1 MNRINFYFKKDFI
14 MKKQLVLLLSIFFLT
29 SPSVFAE
36 GISDFEI
43 EGMSIGDSLLD
54 IYTEKKIIDSKRN
67 YFETERQ
74 YYVIAISDYLETY
87 DVVEIYLETNDKR
100 FEIKTITGKF
110 VIKNQK
116 QCLDMKDD
124 LTLDTKKLLKNKQH
138 SDSVIPHIFDKSGK
152 SKQHISHFNI
162 NGYLTHVRVKCVFWS
177 EQIKN
182 DYNYEDTLNVVAM
195 DKEIAEWIN
204 DGYR

>member
-1 MNRINFYFKKDFI
+1 
-14 MKKQLVLLLSIFFLT
+14 MKKQLVLLFSIFFLS

-74 YYVIAISDYLETY
+74 YYVIAITDYLETY
-87 DVVEIYLETNDKR
+87 DVVDIYLKTNDKR
-100 FEIKTITGKF
+100 FEIKTIAGKF

-162 NGYLTHVRVKCVFWS
+162 NGYLTHVRVECVFWS

>member
-1 MNRINFYFKKDFI
+1 

-67 YFETERQ
+67 YFETKRQ

-162 NGYLTHVRVKCVFWS
+162 NGYLTHVRVECVFWS

>member
-1 MNRINFYFKKDFI
+1 
-14 MKKQLVLLLSIFFLT
+14 MKKQLVLLFSIFFLS

-138 SDSVIPHIFDKSGK
+138 SNSVIPHIFDKSGK

-162 NGYLTHVRVKCVFWS
+162 NGYLTHVRVECVFWS

>member
-1 MNRINFYFKKDFI
+1 
-14 MKKQLVLLLSIFFLT
+14 MKKLLVLLYSIFFLS
-29 SPSVFAE
+29 SPSIFAE

-54 IYTEKKIIDSKRN
+54 IYTEEKIIDSKRN

-162 NGYLTHVRVKCVFWS
+162 NGYLTHVRVECVFWS

>member
-1 MNRINFYFKKDFI
+1 
-14 MKKQLVLLLSIFFLT
+14 MKKQLVLLFSIFFLS

-54 IYTEKKIIDSKRN
+54 IYTEEKIIDSKRN

-87 DVVEIYLETNDKR
+87 DVVEIYLETNDKNY
-100 FEIKTITGKF
+100 EIKTIGGKF
-110 VIKNQK
+110 LIKNQK

-162 NGYLTHVRVKCVFWS
+162 NGYLTHVRVECVFWS

>member
-1 MNRINFYFKKDFI
+1 
-14 MKKQLVLLLSIFFLT
+14 MKKLLVLLYSIFFLS
-29 SPSVFAE
+29 SPSIFAE

-138 SDSVIPHIFDKSGK
+138 SDSVIPHIFDNSGK

-162 NGYLTHVRVKCVFWS
+162 NGYLTHVRVECVFWS

>member
-1 MNRINFYFKKDFI
+1 
-14 MKKQLVLLLSIFFLT
+14 MKKQLVLLFSIFFLS

-54 IYTEKKIIDSKRN
+54 IYTEEKIIDSKRN

-87 DVVEIYLETNDKR
+87 DLVEIYLKTNDKR

-110 VIKNQK
+110 LIKNQK

-124 LTLDTKKLLKNKQH
+124 VTLDTKKLLKNKLH
-138 SDSVIPHIFDKSGK
+138 SDSVIPHIFDNSGK

-162 NGYLTHVRVKCVFWS
+162 NGYLTHVRVECVFWS

-195 DKEIAEWIN
+195 DKEILEWIN

>member
-1 MNRINFYFKKDFI
+1 
-14 MKKQLVLLLSIFFLT
+14 MKKLLVLLYSIFFLS

-162 NGYLTHVRVKCVFWS
+162 NGYLTHVRVECVFWS

>member
-1 MNRINFYFKKDFI
+1 
-14 MKKQLVLLLSIFFLT
+14 MKKQLVLLLSIFFLS

-162 NGYLTHVRVKCVFWS
+162 NGYLTHVRVECVFWS

>member
-1 MNRINFYFKKDFI
+1 
-14 MKKQLVLLLSIFFLT
+14 MKKQLVLLLSIFFLS

-54 IYTEKKIIDSKRN
+54 TYTEEKIIDSKRN

-87 DVVEIYLETNDKR
+87 DVVEIYLKTNDKN
-100 FEIKTITGKF
+100 FEIKTIGGKF
-110 VIKNQK
+110 LIKNQK
-116 QCLDMKDD
+116 QCLDMKKD
-124 LTLDTKKLLKNKQH
+124 LTLDTKNLLKNKRQ
-138 SDSVIPHIFDKSGK
+138 VNRTKPHEFDKSGK
-152 SKQHISHFNI
+152 SMQHISQFNI
-162 NGYLTHVRVKCVFWS
+162 SGDQTHVRVECVFWS

-182 DYNYEDTLNVVAM
+182 DLNYEDTLNVVAM
-195 DKEIAEWIN
+195 DQEINEWIMN
-204 DGYR
+204 GYR